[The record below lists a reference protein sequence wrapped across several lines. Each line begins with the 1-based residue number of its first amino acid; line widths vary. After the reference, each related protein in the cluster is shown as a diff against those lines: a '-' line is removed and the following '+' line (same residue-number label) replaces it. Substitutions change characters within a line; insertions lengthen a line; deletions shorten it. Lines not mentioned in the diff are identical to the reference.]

1 VYGVHH
7 IFDLIE
13 PSTSR
18 SRGTEACSNGSRVKR
33 PLTCG
38 RTLYGGLLQLATVL
52 GVCARCA
59 FSIGGVDAETI
70 PEREIW
76 RRKIDRSGKR
86 HLYLSMIS
94 SFRLTQ
100 MCISSNSC
108 SLSLVISLGKQQTP
122 PREASFSLHSPFLR
136 PFCNIPFACSISS
149 PLSLS
154 LDTHQCKPRARRQAS
169 KDGRNR
175 GSRIV
180 AGAGPSV
187 T

>member
-1 VYGVHH
+1 LQYYACRVRRRPISLSFCDPVYGVHH

-13 PSTSR
+13 PSTSTSR

-149 PLSLS
+149 PLSL
-154 LDTHQCKPRARRQAS
+154 
-169 KDGRNR
+169 
-175 GSRIV
+175 
-180 AGAGPSV
+180 
-187 T
+187 